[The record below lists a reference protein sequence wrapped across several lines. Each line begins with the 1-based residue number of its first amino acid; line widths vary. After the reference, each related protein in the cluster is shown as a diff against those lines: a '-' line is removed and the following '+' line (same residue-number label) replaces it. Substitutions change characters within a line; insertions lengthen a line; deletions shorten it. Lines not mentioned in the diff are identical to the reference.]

1 MSDASV
7 TSSQVSG
14 AAPLTNAERRQS
26 RSWYRWYV
34 LSVLLIAYVFNFID
48 RSILA
53 ILTEPIK
60 VSFGVSDTAMG
71 VLGGPAFAL
80 FYTALGIPIA
90 RLADIGVR
98 RNVLA
103 YSVAIWSFMTAVC
116 GLATNYWQLLA
127 ARIGVAVGEAGGS
140 PPSHSMISDLF
151 PQNQRATALAI
162 YALGIPGG
170 SMIGAFAG
178 GWINQAF
185 SWQTAFMVVGLPG
198 VLLAVYIRFFIAEP
212 RRGMSDGVLA
222 RPAAAAPAAPVSIGS
237 VFVHLWSKRSFRYL
251 ALAAACQAFVGY
263 GIGAW
268 SNAFFVRVHHVQTGE
283 LGTWALWLGIPAL
296 LSTFMGGWLGDRMS
310 GRDVRWYAWLPGIAT
325 VIALPFNLFV
335 YMWHD
340 HVTALLVS
348 IIPGLLGSLWLAPT
362 FSLTQGLAT
371 LRMRAVAASVV
382 LFILNI
388 LGLGLGPVITG
399 GLSDVLNATTQLG
412 IESLRW
418 SLVIVS
424 FIALLAAMFNVLC
437 ARHLKSDLASIEAL
451 NTNSVLDENRA
462 QETH

>member
-1 MSDASV
+1 MSDAAAN
-7 TSSQVSG
+7 TAP
-14 AAPLTNAERRQS
+14 AAPPLSIATLTASEKRQL
-26 RSWYRWYV
+26 RPWYRWYV
-34 LSVLLIAYVFNFID
+34 LSVLLVAYIFNFID

-60 VSFGVSDTAMG
+60 VALDVSDTAMG

-80 FYTALGIPIA
+80 FYTLLGIPVA
-90 RLADIGVR
+90 RLADTGVR

-127 ARIGVAVGEAGGS
+127 ARVGVAVGEAGGS

-178 GWINQAF
+178 GWINEAF
-185 SWQTAFMVVGLPG
+185 DWQTAFMVVGLPG
-198 VLLAVYIRFFIAEP
+198 LVLALYIRFFIAEP
-212 RRGMSDGVLA
+212 RRGLSDAVHA
-222 RPAAAAPAAPVSIGS
+222 STTPSVATVVSEPAPHATPAPQSIKD
-237 VFVHLWSKRSFRYL
+237 VFVHMWSKRSFRYL

-268 SNAFFVRVHHVQTGE
+268 SNAFFIRVHHVSTGE

-296 LSTFMGGWLGDRMS
+296 FSTFMGGWVGDLLS
-310 GRDVRWYAWLPGIAT
+310 GRDVRWYVWLPGIAT

-335 YMWHD
+335 YMWDD
-340 HVTALLVS
+340 HVVALLVS
-348 IIPGLLGSLWLAPT
+348 IIPGLLGSMWLAPT

-399 GLSDVLNATTQLG
+399 ALSDVLHATTSLG
-412 IESLRW
+412 VESLRW

-424 FIALLAAMFNVLC
+424 FIALLGALCYMLC
-437 ARHLKSDLASIEAL
+437 ARHLKADLASVAG
-451 NTNSVLDENRA
+451 N
-462 QETH
+462 

>member
-1 MSDASV
+1 MRGDALSDATVS
-7 TSSQVSG
+7 SSQASA

-60 VSFGVSDTAMG
+60 VALGVSDTAMG

-90 RLADIGVR
+90 RLADTGVR

-103 YSVAIWSFMTAVC
+103 YSVAIWSVMTAMC
-116 GLATNYWQLLA
+116 GLASNYWQLLA
-127 ARIGVAVGEAGGS
+127 ARVGVAVGEAGGS
-140 PPSHSMISDLF
+140 PPSHSMITDLF
-151 PQNQRATALAI
+151 AQNQRATALAI

-198 VLLAVYIRFFIAEP
+198 VVLALYIRFFIQEP
-212 RRGMSDGVLA
+212 RRGLSDGVVAKLA
-222 RPAAAAPAAPVSIGS
+222 GAAPVAPVSIGS
-237 VFVHLWSKRSFRYL
+237 VFAHLWSKRSFRYL

-268 SNAFFVRVHHVQTGE
+268 SNAFFVRVHHVETGE

-296 LSTFMGGWLGDRMS
+296 ISTFMGGWLGDRMS
-310 GRDVRWYAWLPGIAT
+310 GRDVRWYAWLAGIAT

-335 YMWHD
+335 YTWHD
-340 HVTALLVS
+340 HVVALLVS
-348 IIPGLLGSLWLAPT
+348 IIPALLGSMWIAPT

-382 LFILNI
+382 LFIVNI
-388 LGLGLGPVITG
+388 IGLGLGPVITG
-399 GLSDVLNATTQLG
+399 GLSDVLHATTSLG
-412 IESLRW
+412 AESLRW

-424 FIALLAAMFNVLC
+424 FVALLGSMFNVLC
-437 ARHLKSDLASIEAL
+437 GRHLKADLAAVADLEKTAL
-451 NTNSVLDENRA
+451 
-462 QETH
+462 

>member
-1 MSDASV
+1 MSDVEAS
-7 TSSQVSG
+7 SSGDVVL
-14 AAPLTNAERRQS
+14 AAVPRNAKEQRQS
-26 RSWYRWYV
+26 RTWYRWYV

-60 VSFGVSDTAMG
+60 LALGVSDTAMG

-90 RLADIGVR
+90 RLADTGVR

-140 PPSHSMISDLF
+140 PPSHSIIADLF
-151 PQNQRATALAI
+151 PQSQRATALAV

-185 SWQTAFMVVGLPG
+185 NWQTAFMVVGLPG
-198 VLLAVYIRFFIAEP
+198 LVLALYIRFFIQEP
-212 RRGMSDGVLA
+212 RRGLSDGVVA
-222 RPAAAAPAAPVSIGS
+222 RPVGATAAVPVSIGS

-268 SNAFFVRVHHVQTGE
+268 SSAFFVRVHHVETGE
-283 LGTWALWLGIPAL
+283 LGTWALWLGIPAMV
-296 LSTFMGGWLGDRMS
+296 STFMGGWLGDLMS
-310 GRDVRWYAWLPGIAT
+310 GRDVRWYAWLAGIAT

-335 YMWHD
+335 YIWHD

-348 IIPGLLGSLWLAPT
+348 IIPALLGSMWIAPT

-382 LFILNI
+382 LFIVNI
-388 LGLGLGPVITG
+388 IGLGLGPVITG
-399 GLSDVLNATTQLG
+399 ALSDLLRASTDLG
-412 IESLRW
+412 AESLRW

-424 FIALLAAMFNVLC
+424 FVAVLATLFNVLC
-437 ARHLKSDLASIEAL
+437 ARHLKADLEAVADMRKAGL
-451 NTNSVLDENRA
+451 
-462 QETH
+462 